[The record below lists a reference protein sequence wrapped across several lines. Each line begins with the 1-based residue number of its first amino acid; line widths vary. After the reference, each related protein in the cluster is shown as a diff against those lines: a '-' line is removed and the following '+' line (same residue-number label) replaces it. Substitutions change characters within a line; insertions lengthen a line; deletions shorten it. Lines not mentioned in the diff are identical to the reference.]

1 MLNLS
6 NEKMKENIQL
16 YRGEVFYFT
25 DAPLACPDAWCYYPD
40 GALVVSEGKI
50 VEAGAYGKLRCLY
63 PEIPVVD
70 YTGKLLMPGFIDTH
84 IHFPQ
89 SEMMGMYGKQLLDW
103 LNDYTFPAE
112 EAFAS
117 HQHAL
122 EVARFFIRELLKS
135 GTTTCMAY
143 ATVHSESVTALF
155 SVASAYNMR
164 ILAGKVL
171 MNRNA
176 PEQLLDTVSQ
186 GDADCRR
193 LIETWHGKG
202 RNQYVITPRFAI
214 TSTIEQMKRAALLH
228 REYPDTYIQT
238 HLSEN
243 QGEIESVLSLCPGHS
258 DYLEIYE
265 RCGLLTDRTV
275 FGHCIHLSE
284 KECERLS
291 SAGAIIAHCPTS
303 NFFLGSG
310 LFDMQQANKYA
321 LQTTLGTDVGGGTS
335 FSLLQTMAESYKA
348 QQLRGYSMSVFES
361 LYKCTLGSARA
372 LKLEDRIGSFQPG
385 READFIVVD
394 YASTS
399 AQQLRKEHLTRIHRW
414 NIENKL
420 FGLQTLGDD
429 RAIVATYLMGC
440 EVYKSK

>member
-1 MLNLS
+1 MN
-6 NEKMKENIQL
+6 KIIQL

-25 DAPLACPDAWCYYPD
+25 DSPLERLDAWCYYPD

-50 VEAGAYGKLRCLY
+50 IEAGEYERLQSHY
-63 PEIPVVD
+63 PEIQIID
-70 YTGKLLMPGFIDTH
+70 YTGKLLMPGFIDSH
-84 IHFPQ
+84 IHFSQ
-89 SEMMGMYGKQLLDW
+89 SEIIGMYGKQLLDW
-103 LNDYTFPAE
+103 LNEYTFPAE
-112 EAFAS
+112 EAFS
-117 HQHAL
+117 SFQHAL
-122 EVARFFIRELLKS
+122 EIARFFIHELLKN

-143 ATVHSESVTALF
+143 ATVHPESVSALF

-164 ILAGKVL
+164 ILTGKVL

-176 PEQLLDTVSQ
+176 PQQLLNAVNQ
-186 GDADCRR
+186 EDADCRR

-214 TSTIEQMKRAALLH
+214 TSTIEHMKKAASLH
-228 REYPDTYIQT
+228 IEYPDTYIQT

-243 QGEIESVLSLCPGHS
+243 RNEIESALLMCPGHS

-284 KECERLS
+284 KECEKLA
-291 SAGAIIAHCPTS
+291 SARAIIAHCPTS
-303 NFFLGSG
+303 NLFLGSG
-310 LFDMQQANKYA
+310 LFDMRQANEYA

-335 FSLLQTMAESYKA
+335 FSLLRTMAESYKV
-348 QQLRGYSMSVFES
+348 QQLRDYSMSVFES
-361 LYKCTLGSARA
+361 LYKCTLGSAKA
-372 LKLEDRIGSFQPG
+372 LKLDDRIGSFQPS
-385 READFIVVD
+385 READFVVVD
-394 YASTS
+394 YTSTS
-399 AQQLRKEHLTRIHRW
+399 AQQLRKEHLMRIDKW

-440 EVYKSK
+440 EMYKAGSFKCGQS

>member
-1 MLNLS
+1 MS
-6 NEKMKENIQL
+6 DIIQL

-25 DAPLACPDAWCYYPD
+25 DSPLSRSDAWCYYPD
-40 GALVVSEGKI
+40 GALVICKGKV
-50 VEAGAYGKLRCLY
+50 VEAGGYERIKAHY
-63 PEIPVVD
+63 PEVQIID
-70 YTGKLLMPGFIDTH
+70 YTGKLLMPGFIDSH
-84 IHFPQ
+84 IHFSQ
-89 SEMMGMYGKQLLDW
+89 SEIIGMYGKQLLDW
-103 LNDYTFPAE
+103 LNEYTFPAE
-112 EAFAS
+112 EAFSSSEHAS
-117 HQHAL
+117 
-122 EVARFFIRELLKS
+122 EIARFFVHELLKN

-143 ATVHSESVTALF
+143 ATVYPESVSALF
-155 SVASAYNMR
+155 SVASTYNMR
-164 ILAGKVL
+164 MLTGKVL

-176 PEQLLDTVSQ
+176 PEQLLDTIGRGES
-186 GDADCRR
+186 DCRK

-214 TSTIEQMKRAALLH
+214 TSTIEQMKKAALLH
-228 REYPDTYIQT
+228 AEYPDTYIQT

-243 QGEIESVLSLCPGHS
+243 WNEIESALSLCPGHS

-284 KECERLS
+284 KECERLA
-291 SAGAIIAHCPTS
+291 SANAVIAHCPTS
-303 NFFLGSG
+303 NCFLGSG
-310 LFDMQQANKYA
+310 LFNMRQANEYA

-335 FSLLQTMAESYKA
+335 ISLLRTMAESYKV

-361 LYKCTLGSARA
+361 LYKCTLGSAKA
-372 LKLEDRIGSFQPG
+372 LKLDDRIGSFEPG

-394 YASTS
+394 YTSTS
-399 AQQLRKEHLTRIHRW
+399 VQQLRKEHLIRIHKW

-429 RAIVATYLMGC
+429 RAIVATYLMGR
-440 EVYKSK
+440 EVYKAGTFKCEQS